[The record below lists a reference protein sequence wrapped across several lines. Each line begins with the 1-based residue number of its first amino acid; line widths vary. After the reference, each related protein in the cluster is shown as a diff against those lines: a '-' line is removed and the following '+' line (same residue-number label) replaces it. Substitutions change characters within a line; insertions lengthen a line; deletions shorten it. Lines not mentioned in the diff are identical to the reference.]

1 MQTPDSI
8 LPPQD
13 PSEEKI
19 IEISRPP
26 IRLGQFL
33 KHTAIVQNGLE
44 AKIKIQNG
52 EVSVNGHVE
61 LRRGRQL
68 CHGDRIST
76 DDSLY
81 IIDYLI

>member
-1 MQTPDSI
+1 MN
-8 LPPQD
+8 PQD
-13 PSEEKI
+13 PMLSSLHSSEEKI
-19 IEISRPP
+19 ISISRPP

-52 EVSVNGHVE
+52 EVSVNGQLE

-68 CHGDRIST
+68 CHGDRVSM
-76 DDSLY
+76 DNSLFV
-81 IIDYLI
+81 IDYLT

>member
-1 MQTPDSI
+1 MTSQEPTLPSI
-8 LPPQD
+8 HQ
-13 PSEEKI
+13 SEQRVI
-19 IEISRPP
+19 RISSPP

-33 KHTAIVQNGLE
+33 KHTGIVQNGLE

-52 EVSVNGHVE
+52 EVLVNGQLE

-76 DDSLY
+76 GRLLY
-81 IIDYLI
+81 IVECI